1 MPCTVHQCLIFICN
15 WLSFIILN
23 QHGHLSPQVL
33 LFLHKDTMCT
43 KLCQFWRLIQIE
55 WVFGLCSVTVTQ
67 TILGKMIWSVAHLWV
82 CFLFRLKRSTGTP
95 HSVERVA
102 AGQLPHMWGQS
113 LYILGCL
120 LAEVLSLDPLPY
132 STYCNYTVYNQI
144 WCQISKH
151 YLWYLCWLSAH
162 VKCQNRVVPVFLS
175 NLCVLS
181 ILLHFF

>member
-82 CFLFRLKRSTGTP
+82 CFLFRLKRSTGTLTP
-95 HSVERVA
+95 WSVWPLA
-102 AGQLPHMWGQS
+102 SSHTCGAS

-120 LAEVLSLDPLPY
+120 LAEVLKPG
-132 STYCNYTVYNQI
+132 ST
-144 WCQISKH
+144 
-151 YLWYLCWLSAH
+151 
-162 VKCQNRVVPVFLS
+162 
-175 NLCVLS
+175 S
-181 ILLHFF
+181 IFNILYIILYIIRYDVRCRSTTFGIFVD